1 MPMTQHLTLG
11 PDRLTVSA
19 LGLGC
24 MGMSEFY
31 GGRDD
36 EESIATIHR
45 ALDLGIDFLD
55 TADVYGPFTN
65 ERLVGRALEGRR
77 DGVVLA
83 TKFGNVR
90 GQDGGWLGVNGR
102 PDYVKR
108 SCDASLERLGVDHID
123 LYYQHRV
130 DRDVPIEETV
140 GAMADLVRA
149 GKVRHLGL
157 SEASP
162 QTIRRAA
169 REHAITALQTEY
181 SLWTRDPEDE
191 VLPTCRELGIGF
203 VAYSPLGRG
212 FLTGRYRSVE
222 DFEPD
227 DYRRNHP
234 RFQGENFQKNL
245 DLVARVEEIA
255 RRKKCSPSQL
265 ALAWVAAQGEDI
277 VPLFGTKRRKYLDEN
292 LAALDVEITP
302 ADLEEIDEVA
312 PKGVAAGERY
322 APGGMK
328 TING

>member
-1 MPMTQHLTLG
+1 MPVTQTRILG
-11 PDRLTVSA
+11 PDHLAVSA

-24 MGMSEFY
+24 MGMSDFY

-45 ALDLGIDFLD
+45 AIDLGIDFLD
-55 TADVYGPFTN
+55 TADIYGPFTN
-65 ERLVGRALEGRR
+65 ERLVGRAIQDRR
-77 DGVVLA
+77 DAVVLA
-83 TKFGNVR
+83 TKFGNQR
-90 GQDGGWLGVNGR
+90 GEDGSWLGVNGR
-102 PDYVKR
+102 PEYVR
-108 SCDASLERLGVDHID
+108 QACDASLQRLGVDHID

-157 SEASP
+157 SEAGP
-162 QTIRRAA
+162 ETIRRAA
-169 REHAITALQTEY
+169 GEHPITALQTEY

-191 VLPTCRELGIGF
+191 ILPTCRELGIGF

-212 FLTGRYRSVE
+212 FLTGRYRSLD

-227 DYRRNHP
+227 DYRRNSP

-245 DLVARVEEIA
+245 DLVARVAQIA
-255 RRKKCSPSQL
+255 RRKKCTPSQL

-277 VPLFGTKRRKYLDEN
+277 VPLFGTKRRKYLEEN
-292 LAALDVEITP
+292 LAALEVELTP
-302 ADLEEIDEVA
+302 DDLAEIDEVA

-322 APGGMK
+322 AAGGMK
-328 TING
+328 TVNG